1 MPKPKKPTNAT
12 FLMILNNVDYGKGQ
26 RMNIGYVRGGLDLDH
41 QYLTTVET
49 TMHIHKHYCIFL
61 QMQLDRNATVAVDG
75 DYFYGVNEKWSIQY
89 GLPK

>member
-1 MPKPKKPTNAT
+1 
-12 FLMILNNVDYGKGQ
+12 
-26 RMNIGYVRGGLDLDH
+26 MNIGYVRGGLDLDH
-41 QYLTTVET
+41 QYLMTVET

-61 QMQLDRNATVAVDG
+61 QMQLDRNATVALYG